1 VNRLLMAFAFAFAL
15 PAAAQDLLVR
25 NATVHT
31 AGAQGTLEGHD
42 VLVQGG
48 VVRAVGANL
57 AAPAGTPVLDA
68 KGRPLTPGLFG
79 GLTGLGI
86 EEVSGEPATVDGG
99 LALGNHMPPLTGVWR
114 PEFDVSIAFN
124 PRSAA
129 VAVNRVE
136 GITFTVLAPASVPG
150 GSFIAGQGSA
160 VVLDGRFDAALE
172 GSRSLFIALGSNALP
187 LSGGSR
193 AGQWMLLD
201 QALSEARPSFNAG
214 THGLLTP
221 AGKVAFARYL
231 GGGRVVFQV
240 DRAADILQALA
251 FARRTGMRPVIAGG
265 AEAWEVAA
273 ELKAAQV
280 PVLLDALVNL
290 PSSFDALGSTLQ
302 NAARL
307 HQAGVRVAFSQGGD
321 ATHNA
326 RKIRQLAGNAVANGL
341 PWEAALAGLTSA
353 PADIFGLSAQR
364 GRIEVGQVAD
374 LVLWSGDPLEVNTLA
389 EQVWFAGK
397 PASMRSRQTELRDR
411 YLAPEGAL
419 PRAYSGR

>member
-1 VNRLLMAFAFAFAL
+1 VNRLLIAFAFAFAL

-353 PADIFGLSAQR
+353 PADIFGLSEQR